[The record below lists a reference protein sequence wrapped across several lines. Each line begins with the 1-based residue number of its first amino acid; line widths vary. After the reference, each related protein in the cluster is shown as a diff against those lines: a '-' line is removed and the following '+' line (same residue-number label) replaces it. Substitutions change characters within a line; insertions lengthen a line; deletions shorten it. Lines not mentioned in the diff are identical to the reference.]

1 MARQV
6 RTRGAALAGAVGI
19 AVLVSG
25 VLATGASAHTPAW
38 KADCDKVTV
47 DLTGYSDG
55 KDVKNSVSLT
65 IDGENV
71 LDQKTFGAAF
81 HGSFPVKAHTAPG
94 TATLVV
100 TTTEDPKSEKWNLTE
115 TKPIALCPT
124 PSPSPTVSA
133 SASPS
138 PSPSPS
144 ATPTATPAP
153 STSAPATVAPTSTAP
168 TSAAPSPAPTTA
180 PATARPSATASAPAL
195 AQTGG
200 GSATGIVAA
209 IGGAVVVLGGA
220 LLFLTRR
227 RRAGNQH

>member
-19 AVLVSG
+19 AVLASG

-38 KADCDKVTV
+38 KADCDRVTV

-65 IDGENV
+65 IDGESV
-71 LDQKTFGAAF
+71 LDQKTFGASY
-81 HGSFPVKAHTAPG
+81 HGSFPVKAHTAAG

-115 TKPIALCPT
+115 TKPIAVCLP
-124 PSPSPTVSA
+124 PSPSP

-138 PSPSPS
+138 PSP
-144 ATPTATPAP
+144 TVTRTATPAP
-153 STSAPATVAPTSTAP
+153 GTSAPATVSP
-168 TSAAPSPAPTTA
+168 TSAAPATVAPATSAPVTTA
-180 PATARPSATASAPAL
+180 PATVRPAVTASAPAL

-200 GSATGIVAA
+200 GSGTALFAA
-209 IGGAVVVLGGA
+209 LGGAVVLLGGA
-220 LLFLTRR
+220 LLLLARR
-227 RRAGNQH
+227 RRAGGRH